1 MGPDRSRRA
10 ARFAIASA
18 MLWPVGVGAAPK
30 RSFAVEV
37 TPPGWRADALAQT
50 LASDLADDQLAL
62 GSGATELAVRVRLE
76 PNAIAYDLVPRWPSA
91 PAPVRGSLAI
101 GADRIALASVLRDRL
116 HRLARTSTDATAEA
130 TAGIALPSVPAVGLA
145 LLAIALVLASP

>member
-10 ARFAIASA
+10 ARFAIAIVL
-18 MLWPVGVGAAPK
+18 LWPLVVAAAPK

-76 PNAIAYDLVPRWPSA
+76 PNVVSYELVPRWPSA
-91 PAPVRGSLAI
+91 PAPVHGSITLT
-101 GADRIALASVLRDRL
+101 GATGGDRVGVASVLRDRL
-116 HRLARTSTDATAEA
+116 HRLARTSADA
-130 TAGIALPSVPAVGLA
+130 
-145 LLAIALVLASP
+145 